1 MTTTDKTIDI
11 GELAEFLTDLYG
23 LDITGKESTATACA
37 APGALATYVTDE
49 GEVRGHIL
57 CDVRAAAVLGAALT
71 QIPKGGVDDAISSGQ
86 LPDNLR
92 ENIYEVLN
100 ISVNVFP
107 HVKRLV
113 LRDVEFDSANITPE
127 DHCKDATAIDL
138 SVARYG
144 DCTIFVS

>member
-1 MTTTDKTIDI
+1 MTTTDKTIDTA
-11 GELAEFLTDLYG
+11 ELAEFLTDLYG
-23 LDITGKESTATACA
+23 IDISGKDSDATTCD
-37 APGALATYVTDE
+37 APGALATYVNDD

-57 CDVRAAAVLGAALT
+57 CDVKAAAVLGAALT
-71 QIPKGGVDDAISSGQ
+71 QIPKGGVEDAVESGQ

-113 LRDVEFDSANITPE
+113 LRDVEFDAANINAE
-127 DHCKDATAIDL
+127 EVCKSSSAIEL

-144 DCTIFVS
+144 DCTIFVN